1 MVGSME
7 ELEKF
12 DRALRLVERFERYL
26 FRRAFGIA
34 FIVCGIIVPLT
45 AFLVIRARSLAEL
58 LNMSAEAFLAF
69 VPTLVLVTGIAVII
83 YSFTSAHVVT
93 SRMRKDPVWKDAPHM
108 ILMSLMW
115 LISFFLTN
123 YVPEPFTVISWLW
136 AGGFASLLSYLVSRI
151 KSDSGDYPEI
161 LVVSIICLVTSL
173 PLLFIKDTQL
183 VEAVT
188 FLIFGISFIAG
199 GVYSIIN
206 ALKVLSES
214 DK

>member
-1 MVGSME
+1 
-7 ELEKF
+7 
-12 DRALRLVERFERYL
+12 
-26 FRRAFGIA
+26 
-34 FIVCGIIVPLT
+34 
-45 AFLVIRARSLAEL
+45 
-58 LNMSAEAFLAF
+58 MSTEAFLAF
-69 VPTLVLVTGIAVII
+69 IPTLVLVTGIVVII

-93 SRMRKDPVWKDAPHM
+93 SRMRKAPVWKDVPHM

-115 LISFFLTN
+115 FVSFFLTN

-136 AGGFASLLSYLVSRI
+136 AGGFASLLSYLVLRRE
-151 KSDSGDYPEI
+151 SDNGNYPEI

-173 PLLFIKDTQL
+173 PLLIIRDTQL

-199 GVYSIIN
+199 GIYSIIN